1 MLKSG
6 GQLEL
11 AGVITIELASSHP
24 STATKNGFDLA
35 LEWPLELGGI
45 QEAIFVEKIFRIFS
59 TKKSSFIL
67 ATTSKQDYI
76 WISY

>member
-11 AGVITIELASSHP
+11 AGVITIELASFHP

-45 QEAIFVEKIFRIFS
+45 QEAIFVFQQ
-59 TKKSSFIL
+59 KKVV
-67 ATTSKQDYI
+67 
-76 WISY
+76 